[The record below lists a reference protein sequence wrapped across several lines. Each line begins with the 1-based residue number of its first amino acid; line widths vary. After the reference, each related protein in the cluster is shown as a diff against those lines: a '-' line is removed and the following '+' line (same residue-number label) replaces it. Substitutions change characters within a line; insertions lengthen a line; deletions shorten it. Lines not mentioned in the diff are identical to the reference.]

1 MNDLYLLAL
10 IFKSDH
16 IYKTALDFIK
26 NNVNSNFPISEDENE
41 EKDGNHILILE
52 KIEKDTSN
60 HQYMNNEELGT

>member
-1 MNDLYLLAL
+1 MKELYLLAL

-41 EKDGNHILILE
+41 EKDGNHFLILE